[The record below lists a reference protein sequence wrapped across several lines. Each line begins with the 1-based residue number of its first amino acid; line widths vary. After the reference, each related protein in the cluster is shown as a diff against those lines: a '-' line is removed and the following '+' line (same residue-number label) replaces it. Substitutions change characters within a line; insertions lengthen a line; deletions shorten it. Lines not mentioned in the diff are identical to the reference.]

1 MVEHLTLCLIMLNI
15 YTLASVQLI
24 VWFPKLNVNEFK
36 MCVLEAMDT
45 HIDKD
50 TIISFGSLQKSELQ
64 NENAS
69 LFFFS
74 NLYELAF

>member
-1 MVEHLTLCLIMLNI
+1 
-15 YTLASVQLI
+15 
-24 VWFPKLNVNEFK
+24 

-50 TIISFGSLQKSELQ
+50 AIISFGSLQKSELQ

-69 LFFFS
+69 LFFFQIS
-74 NLYELAF
+74 MN